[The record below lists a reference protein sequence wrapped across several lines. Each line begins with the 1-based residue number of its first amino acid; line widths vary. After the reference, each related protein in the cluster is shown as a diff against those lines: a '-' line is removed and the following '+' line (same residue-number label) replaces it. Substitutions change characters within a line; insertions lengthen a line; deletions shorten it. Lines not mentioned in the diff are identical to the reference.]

1 MNASEA
7 KRKLSLYRGAI
18 DDNDPQFREALA
30 YAGRD
35 PEMAEWLHEHRGCY
49 DALRLRLQS
58 IEPPAGLAERIVAQ
72 RPIPFRRDPGRI
84 LPLAAAIILSTALT
98 LVAMKLWDRRAHQ
111 VTEAKG
117 VTVKGEVIDMT
128 CYVAY
133 NLSGPEHAECARV
146 CIRNGMP
153 VGIKAQDGKVY
164 LLTGQPGYSVNAQLA
179 DYAAKIVTIKGQ
191 ETERNGF
198 SQVQVEEIQSF

>member
-7 KRKLSLYRGAI
+7 KRKLLLYRGAI

-35 PEMAEWLHEHRGCY
+35 PEMAEWLDEQRDCY
-49 DALRLRLQS
+49 DAIRSQLQS

-72 RPIPFRRDPGRI
+72 RPIPFRRHPGRI
-84 LPLAAAIILSTALT
+84 LQLAAAIILSAAIT

-111 VTEAKG
+111 ATQAKE

-133 NLSGPEHAECARV
+133 NLSGPDHAECARV

-191 ETERNGF
+191 ETERDGF
-198 SQVQVEEIQSF
+198 SQVQVQEIHSP